1 MEKVLWGALAIV
13 FSFVFGMHTAM
24 LTCVA
29 GYQSRNYIG
38 MIRIV
43 KDGDEVT
50 EKLVGIYK
58 TKQECELAL
67 EESTNKQEIYYCL

>member
-13 FSFVFGMHTAM
+13 FSFVFGMYTAM

-43 KDGDEVT
+43 KDGDEVR
-50 EKLVGIYK
+50 EKLVGIYR
-58 TKQECELAL
+58 TKQQCEIAL
-67 EESTNKQEIYYCL
+67 EEKKNTQEIYYCL

>member
-13 FSFVFGMHTAM
+13 FSFVMGMHTAV
-24 LTCVA
+24 LTCVT

-43 KDGDEVT
+43 KDGDEVK
-50 EKLVGIYK
+50 ERLVGLYR

-67 EESTNKQEIYYCL
+67 EEKKDTQEIYYCL